1 VSRALSKSKS
11 ASLFFSH
18 FSLFSHTS
26 FFLTHKSTTIILNF
40 QLYLSPTEQSPA
52 QAEAELMAKP
62 MLFQMPLISLDDMS
76 HVIMRAL
83 KKNEVFCVF
92 KAVPG
97 LRPGPSTWKWSKNKP
112 KPQ

>member
-1 VSRALSKSKS
+1 
-11 ASLFFSH
+11 
-18 FSLFSHTS
+18 
-26 FFLTHKSTTIILNF
+26 
-40 QLYLSPTEQSPA
+40 
-52 QAEAELMAKP
+52 MAKP